1 MLMFNLQTINLEEK
15 DLRDRLETLEV
26 IGIAALLNYL
36 INL

>member
-1 MLMFNLQTINLEEK
+1 MFNLQTINLEEK